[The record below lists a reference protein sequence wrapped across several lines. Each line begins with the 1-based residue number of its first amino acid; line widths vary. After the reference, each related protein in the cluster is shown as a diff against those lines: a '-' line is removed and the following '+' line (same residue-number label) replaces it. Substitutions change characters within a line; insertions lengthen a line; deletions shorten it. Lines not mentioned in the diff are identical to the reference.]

1 MIRPLTRPKIR
12 LVVFDCDGTL
22 VDSQHAIIDAM
33 GRAFERNGMPA
44 PGARVVRRTVGLS
57 IAAAMAALH
66 PRGGFEARA
75 ALVEDY
81 RQAFHE
87 LRSRPDHHE
96 PLYDGAAATLSS
108 LEAAGYLLG
117 VATGK
122 SQRGL
127 RATLD
132 RLGLRER
139 FVTLQTADDAPSK
152 PHPGMLENAMAEAG
166 AAPGET
172 VLVGD
177 TTFDIEMA
185 VNAGVAGIG
194 VGWGYHEEDELRA
207 AGARVVIDS
216 FAALPGALAELGG
229 TP

>member
-1 MIRPLTRPKIR
+1 MIR

-22 VDSQHAIIDAM
+22 VDSQHAIIEAM
-33 GRAFERNGMPA
+33 GRAFEKSGLAA

-57 IAAAMAALH
+57 IAAAMAELH

-87 LRSRPDHHE
+87 LRSRPDHDE
-96 PLYDGAAATLSS
+96 PLYDGAAETLAS

-132 RLGLRER
+132 RWGLRER

-152 PHPGMLENAMAEAG
+152 PHPGMLENAMTEAG
-166 AAPGET
+166 TAPGET

-185 VNAGVAGIG
+185 VNAGVTGIG
-194 VGWGYHEEDELRA
+194 VGWGYHEADELRA
-207 AGARVVIDS
+207 VGARMVIDS
-216 FAALPGALAELGG
+216 FAALPGALAGLGG
-229 TP
+229 AP